1 MFNQKINTPSSIF
14 NLIPYN
20 LFDFIKNFENKV
32 KLEFKSENKSKKRI
46 NKKNNV
52 EKESNYY
59 LKNDKDIYPH
69 CGSKKSYKI
78 CI

>member
-1 MFNQKINTPSSIF
+1 MFNQKINTPGNIF

-46 NKKNNV
+46 NKK
-52 EKESNYY
+52 K
-59 LKNDKDIYPH
+59 
-69 CGSKKSYKI
+69 
-78 CI
+78 